1 MKNQICQIKQKLNTG
16 RIDTGKL
23 IKLIDLYDVISFDIF
38 DTLLKR
44 DVMDPRDVFRLMA
57 ATNPALGKNF
67 VQRRVLAESAARD
80 AKQGQEVTLSEIYQ
94 RMEDFTDEQRD
105 VFMQLELH
113 TEEQVLGRNLPMMQV
128 YQACLRKGKTILI
141 TSDMY
146 LPASFIEN
154 ALKKNGFFGYHQLY
168 LSSDRMCT
176 KQDGS
181 IFLLILKEQKCQ
193 PSRILHIGDSRHSD
207 YKMPRKL
214 GLGAYWIPKNPV
226 NTKRLDLT
234 HSDKLSLSVLN
245 ATVNNRVPHFQDWYE
260 AFGYDSFGLLL
271 YGFAIWLYHE
281 LKEKNIQKVYFFSRD
296 GYIMKQAFDLL
307 YQDTTLQ
314 TYYLEVSRR
323 SLRVPVLW
331 MDSSFNTILSMISP
345 SKFISLRTL
354 FDGVGLD
361 IENYQ
366 PLIAEY
372 GFDMSTSFDR
382 KTIRNQK
389 KLKELYCQLIP
400 EIERVSKGEYEMLRR
415 YLDQNKIG
423 GKFAIVDIGWSG
435 GMQRYLSQTLDKL
448 QIHHEIY
455 GYYIGIA
462 DYYKRNTEVVPDLN
476 LNGYLFDFMH
486 HENETDKRNS
496 FVGLF
501 ESLFLEQGGS
511 VKQYQPTEDGTVCA
525 VRYPY
530 EYLVNGKPTRELKR
544 IQKLQAGALQ
554 FVRDVS
560 ALPYLRC
567 FRYTAD
573 ELFYG
578 IHKTGC
584 TPSMEDVN
592 HFGDFRFM
600 DEGETTFLAAPK
612 GMEHYLKHPA
622 LLKHD
627 FLGSRWKIGF
637 MKRLFK
643 AKAPYEK
650 IYRVLLKL
658 K

>member
-1 MKNQICQIKQKLNTG
+1 MKKQIHQIKQKLNTG
-16 RIDTGKL
+16 RIDTEKL
-23 IKLIDLYDVISFDIF
+23 IRLIDSYDVISFDIF

-44 DVMDPRDVFRLMA
+44 DVMEPKDVFRLMA
-57 ATNPALGKNF
+57 VTKPALGKDF
-67 VQRRVLAESAARD
+67 AQRRVLAESAARD

-94 RMEDFTDEQRD
+94 QMEELTDEQRNA
-105 VFMQLELH
+105 FMQLELH
-113 TEEQVLGRNLPMMQV
+113 TEEQVLGKNIPMMQV
-128 YQACLRKGKTILI
+128 YQACLRKGKTVLI

-146 LPASFIEN
+146 LPVSFIEHV
-154 ALKKNGFFGYHQLY
+154 LEKNGVSGYHQLY

-181 IFLLILKEQKCQ
+181 LFSLILQEQKCQ
-193 PSRILHIGDSRHSD
+193 PARVLHIGDSRYSD
-207 YKMPRKL
+207 YHTPRKL
-214 GLGAYWIPKNPV
+214 GLGAYWIPKNLV
-226 NTKRLDLT
+226 NTERLDLT
-234 HSDKLSLSVLN
+234 RSGKLSLSVLN
-245 ATVNNRVPHFQDWYE
+245 AAVNNRVPRFQDWYE

-271 YGFAIWLYHE
+271 YGFSNWLYRE

-307 YQDTTLQ
+307 YQDTSLQ

-331 MDSSFNTILSMISP
+331 MDPSFDTILSMISP
-345 SKFISLRTL
+345 SKLISLRTI

-361 IENYQ
+361 IENHQ
-366 PLIAEY
+366 SLIAAY
-372 GFDMSTSFDR
+372 GFDMATTFDR
-382 KTIRNQK
+382 KTIRDQAP
-389 KLKELYCQLIP
+389 LKELYRQLIP
-400 EIERVSKGEYEMLRR
+400 EIERVSKGEYEMLRH
-415 YLDQNKIG
+415 YLDQNEIG
-423 GKFAIVDIGWSG
+423 GTFAIVDIGWSG

-448 QIHHEIY
+448 EIRHEIY

-462 DYYKRNTEVVPDLN
+462 DYFKRNTEVVPDLN

-511 VKQYQPTEDGTVCA
+511 VKQYQPAEDGTVCA

-530 EYLVNGKPTRELKR
+530 EYLVNGKPTAELKR
-544 IQKLQAGALQ
+544 IQKLQAGALR
-554 FVRDVS
+554 FIRDVS

-584 TPSMEDVN
+584 TPSMVDVN

-600 DEGETTFLAAPK
+600 DEGETTCLAAPK
-612 GMEHYLKHPA
+612 GMEQYLAHPA
-622 LLKHD
+622 MLKHD

-650 IYRVLLKL
+650 AYRVLLKL